1 MANKPE
7 KFGLKFRMAVDVET
21 KYLFNG
27 FPYLE
32 KDKSRFDVVSLPTNV
47 VVKLMSPLFGKAT
60 TSLVTTILRHWIFR
74 YALFRR
80 DAV

>member
-1 MANKPE
+1 MASKPE
-7 KFGLKFRMAVDVET
+7 KFGLKFRMAVDVKA

-32 KDKSRFDVVSLPTNV
+32 KDKSRLDDVSLPTNV
-47 VVKLMSPLFGKAT
+47 VVKLKSPIFGRAT
-60 TSLVTTILRHWIFR
+60 TSLVTTILPVWIFR
-74 YALFRR
+74 YALCRG